1 MILYDGTM
9 KYMGSKRRLWKDIGP
24 IILKDRRKGQCY
36 VEPFVGGCN
45 SLVNVEGRRFAADVN
60 PYLIAMLKS
69 VLSGEPQLYP
79 IPKELYNELRQAYYN
94 NDFSQYSLSDIG
106 WVGYMASFNGR
117 FYEGGY
123 SGKAITKEGIE
134 RDYIDEAIRTF
145 LKDVERLRGV
155 VFKCC
160 SYDELIIP
168 RNSIVY
174 CDPPYRDTT
183 KYAVSEFD
191 YERFY
196 SWCKELSEQG
206 NKVFI
211 SEYWM
216 PSEFKEI
223 WSKEVKAHLNIEKKN
238 RIEKLFTI

>member
-1 MILYDGTM
+1 M

-24 IILKDRRKGQCY
+24 IILKDRKKGQVY

-45 SLVNVEGRRFAADVN
+45 SLVNVEGRRLAADIN
-60 PYLIAMLKS
+60 PYLIAMIKS
-69 VLSGEPQLYP
+69 VLSEEPQLYP
-79 IPKELYNELRQAYYN
+79 IPKELYNEVRQAYRN
-94 NDFSQYSLSDIG
+94 NDFSHYSLSDIG

-123 SGKAITKEGIE
+123 SGNNIQSGIGKT
-134 RDYIDEAIRTF
+134 RNYIDEAIRNF
-145 LKDVERLRGV
+145 LNDIDRLKGV
-155 VFKCC
+155 VFRCC
-160 SYDELIIP
+160 SYDKLIIP
-168 RNSIVY
+168 RNLIVY

-183 KYAVSEFD
+183 QYAVSEFD
-191 YERFY
+191 YEHFY
-196 SWCKELSEQG
+196 SWCKKLAEQG

-216 PSEFKEI
+216 PSEFQEV
-223 WSKEVKAHLNIEKKN
+223 WSKEVKSHINIEKKN